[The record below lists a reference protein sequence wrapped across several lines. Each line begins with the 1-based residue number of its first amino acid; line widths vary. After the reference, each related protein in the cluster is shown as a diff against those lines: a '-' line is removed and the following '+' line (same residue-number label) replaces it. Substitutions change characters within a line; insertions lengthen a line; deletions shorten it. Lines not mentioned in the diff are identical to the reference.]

1 MVIRMMRPL
10 SIVFDVTLC
19 RVRGCLLT
27 CLLSCLLALQPL
39 AARAQNLEVDNRPAL
54 SESASQRQAK
64 SVDELLEEAENY
76 FSADHPID
84 ARASLLAALEKAPDD
99 YRPQMMLGVYY
110 LTTVAHFQLALRYL
124 ESARTLLEKKYP
136 DEESRS
142 MDPLVWQN
150 HARLLMLIS
159 DAQLNLDNYEKALNT
174 LDEFLKAY
182 FDPSIPASKA
192 WILMKLGRLDDAIR
206 TAQAGLLRDPSPG
219 RTLNVLGIL
228 FSLKGN
234 DKLALDTLTR
244 AAIAEISMGMRSQ
257 LSTPLNNS
265 AEVYR
270 EMFLDSDAEATWEE
284 ALKLPDGCSH
294 ILPSMNMVLLLTDQ
308 MRILA
313 AGKILDEFESCFAN
327 NPLRSDTEHRS
338 LLKLARGRLKLRE
351 GKAEE
356 AVQLLQAAA
365 NMRQWFGKIGTSQ
378 DDMALALHLTLAQA
392 QKALAA
398 TLSAASTDSILSWAE
413 SKARQ
418 LWLKTQSAWHMRK
431 ARLLAVENLKD
442 FEDIVLRNTDSMLEY
457 ATLGE
462 FIASFPAYSAKN
474 RLAQLLSRETNPI
487 ASAYYKLYLASVG
500 GDKDTRQQ
508 IIEEVL
514 AALRAYDALARAEA
528 LTLKI
533 SLSKEIGKEISDGD
547 TLALFEQSPPH
558 LLYNQ
563 ILLPAHFVSRSS
575 GAEET
580 GQQIAQAILTSTI
593 SPREKSAEYRA
604 TLTSKTSDTGV
615 VSAEFTLRD
624 KKSGRIVTQVN
635 ESQLSD
641 KSAIVRFSNRIM
653 LEVFQHHIDRPA
665 PPASRPGILK
675 SIDQQF

>member
-1 MVIRMMRPL
+1 MR
-10 SIVFDVTLC
+10 ITLC
-19 RVRGCLLT
+19 CLICSFL
-27 CLLSCLLALQPL
+27 CSSLALAPL
-39 AARAQNLEVDNRPAL
+39 VSQAQDLSNRNLPTL
-54 SESASQRQAK
+54 SEGASQRQAK
-64 SVDELLEEAENY
+64 TVDELLEEAQDF

-84 ARASLLAALEKAPDD
+84 ARANLLAALEKAPDD
-99 YRPQMMLGVYY
+99 YRPQMMLGSYY

-124 ESARTLLEKKYP
+124 ESARTLLEKTYP
-136 DEESRS
+136 DEESRA
-142 MDPLVWQN
+142 MDPLVWQH

-159 DAQLNLDNYEKALNT
+159 DAQLNLDYYEKALTT

-234 DKLALDTLTR
+234 DKLALDTLTK
-244 AAIAEISMGMRSQ
+244 AAIAELSLGLRSQ

-270 EMFLDSDAEATWEE
+270 EMFLDNDAEATWEE

-313 AGKILDEFESCFAN
+313 SRKILDEFESCFAN
-327 NPLRSDTEHRS
+327 NPLRSDTEHRA

-392 QKALAA
+392 QDALAR
-398 TLSAASTDSILSWAE
+398 TLYSSSTDSILAWTK
-413 SKARQ
+413 SKSRQ
-418 LWLKTQSAWHMRK
+418 FWLRTQSAWHMRK

-462 FIASFPAYSAKN
+462 FIATFPAYSSTN
-474 RLAQLLSRETNPI
+474 RLKQLLSRESNQV
-487 ASAYYKLYLASVG
+487 AAAYYKLYLASVK
-500 GDKDTRQQ
+500 GDQNDRLQ
-508 IIEEVL
+508 IINEVL
-514 AALRAYDALARAEA
+514 TALRPYDALARAEA

-533 SLSKEIGKEISDGD
+533 KLSRKISDTD
-547 TLALFEQSPPH
+547 VLSLFEVSPAH

-563 ILLPAHFVSRSS
+563 IQLPAHFVSRGSD
-575 GAEET
+575 ADET
-580 GQQIAQAILTSTI
+580 GQQIARTILASTI
-593 SPREKSAEYRA
+593 SPREESAEYEA
-604 TLTSKTSDTGV
+604 TLTSNTSDKGMT
-615 VSAEFTLRD
+615 SAEFTLRN
-624 KKSGRIVTQVN
+624 KKSGRIVAQVS
-635 ESQLSD
+635 ESRLTE

-653 LEVFQHHIDRPA
+653 LEVF
-665 PPASRPGILK
+665 
-675 SIDQQF
+675 